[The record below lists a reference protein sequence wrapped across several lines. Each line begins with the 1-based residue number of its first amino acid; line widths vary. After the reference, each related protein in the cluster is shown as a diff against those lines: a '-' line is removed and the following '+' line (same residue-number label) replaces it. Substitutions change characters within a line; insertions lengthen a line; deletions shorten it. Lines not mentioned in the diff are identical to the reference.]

1 MDEKLLYDG
10 YVKGAFFDDINKNF
24 NLIFGNDYDNYL
36 LKLNFLKG
44 KDNITEK
51 YDIKIEKTEDT
62 LIDAK
67 FVYLPK
73 KIQDVKIDL
82 NVINKKD
89 IDYFNVNGIL
99 AINDNNVHIYTQNLM
114 PANIYQLQEFLE
126 LNSDLKE
133 QYLKDLYHEN
143 YEIIDYPVS
152 NKPLSLE
159 EQFDILAQ
167 IDINDFNRTNDLEHN
182 FER

>member
-10 YVKGAFFDDINKNF
+10 YIKGAFFNDINKNF
-24 NLIFGNDYDNYL
+24 NLIFGNDYDSYL
-36 LKLNFLKG
+36 LKLNFLKD
-44 KDNITEK
+44 KDNITKK
-51 YDIKIEKTEDT
+51 YDIKIEKLENT
-62 LIDAK
+62 LMDAK
-67 FVYLPK
+67 FIYLPK
-73 KIQDVKIDL
+73 EIQDVKIDF

-89 IDYFNVNGIL
+89 IDYFCVKAIL

-114 PANIYQLQEFLE
+114 PANTYQLQKFLE

-152 NKPLSLE
+152 NKLLSLE

-167 IDINDFNRTNDLEHN
+167 IDINDLNKMNNLEQN